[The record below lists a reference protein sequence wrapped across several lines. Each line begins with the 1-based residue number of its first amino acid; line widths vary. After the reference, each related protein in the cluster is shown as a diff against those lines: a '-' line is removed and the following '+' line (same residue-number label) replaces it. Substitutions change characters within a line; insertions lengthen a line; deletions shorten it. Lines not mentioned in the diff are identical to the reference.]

1 VRLYRKT
8 AIFLMWA
15 GIISILATVIALFKS
30 EAGYGMSLA
39 INIFLNRLI
48 QALGLSKLAT

>member
-1 VRLYRKT
+1 
-8 AIFLMWA
+8 MWA